1 MNHNPSF
8 FFHQVAKKLPQKK
21 HPMMWM
27 QISAFWVQNQQKLKL
42 NEKFILLNTSFTTSL
57 F

>member
-1 MNHNPSF
+1 MNHNLSSF
-8 FFHQVAKKLPQKK
+8 FPLSGQKIAKR
-21 HPMMWM
+21 PMMWM